1 MESNLIFSWI
11 LYLWT
16 CLLAKICNPQ
26 IKTHSV
32 FMMICGLVQN
42 REKFESQFRFN
53 KSMNCLIISAHTV
66 NKCGFFLVR
75 YLVSYLSYFCVS
87 LVMLLFNMVL
97 NHTAEVLSGNPKCK
111 KAVRCFTEKV
121 GALEKLHPGMH
132 YSVVGCELNVNEPII
147 HTHYGVFNHQST
159 LNKFMP

>member
-1 MESNLIFSWI
+1 
-11 LYLWT
+11 
-16 CLLAKICNPQ
+16 
-26 IKTHSV
+26 
-32 FMMICGLVQN
+32 MMICGLVQN

-53 KSMNCLIISAHTV
+53 KSMNCLFISAHTV